1 MNVDELYEKVYGGV
15 PLNSKEFIALYGQ
28 NKHLFENVPLNNE
41 GVHNKV
47 MRFIADYAHHL
58 TVLEYYEKALP
69 EINKALEMFALV
81 PDFKDKDLLEVDY
94 YRMLVFDRAIA
105 NYYLKNFK
113 ASKKDLEELVR
124 KYPGN
129 ERYKNWLS
137 ATKTYSMQ
145 QIITILWY
153 IVAAVI
159 LVTTFIE
166 KESNVLLYNSV
177 LYLGAVALIVALLL
191 ELVKYLN
198 RKKL

>member
-1 MNVDELYEKVYGGV
+1 MEIDELYQQVYGGA
-15 PLNSKEFIALYGQ
+15 PLKSKEFIALYEQ
-28 NKHLFENVPLNNE
+28 NKHLFENVPLSND
-41 GVHNKV
+41 GLHNKV
-47 MRFIADYAHHL
+47 MRFVADYAHHL
-58 TVLEYYEKALP
+58 TALEYYAKALP
-69 EINKALEMFALV
+69 EINKALEMVALV
-81 PDFKDKDLLEVDY
+81 PDFKDKDLLEIDY

-124 KYPGN
+124 KYPN

-153 IVAAVI
+153 IVAAVV
-159 LVTTFIE
+159 LVTTFVE
-166 KESNVLLYNSV
+166 KESNILLYNSA